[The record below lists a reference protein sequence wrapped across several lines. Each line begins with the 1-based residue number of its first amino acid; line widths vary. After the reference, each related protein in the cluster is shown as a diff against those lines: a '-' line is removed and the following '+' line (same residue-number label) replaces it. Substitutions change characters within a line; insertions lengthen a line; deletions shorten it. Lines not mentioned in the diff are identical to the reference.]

1 MSHTIFSL
9 LSRQPDE
16 IIGENAFFNTS
27 FDERLQ
33 NWTSPALDSNNEPL
47 LRGVEGYH
55 KFYNEIITEEF
66 SGFHKDGYLVAQKL
80 RADFPWSEDSQL
92 HAMLAEIAYSGKP
105 VLDVAS
111 DFYMGLLPMIL
122 SYNPAAHVCVSDINR
137 QGMKTLSD
145 CLREYLPAYNIN
157 VTSFDNNDIPFKDN
171 SLEYVTSIDG
181 MTSSI
186 GSRKIPNIVARCLG
200 QEKAVSEVYRILKP
214 GGYFVTVEQ
223 FIDCDFDLYEI
234 YEYCEIYGKIYGIYS
249 FEEIKNFLEW
259 ICQAS
264 WRETFTSAGFTVETE
279 NEYSHRLT
287 VGELK
292 KLLLRY
298 TDHMNVHT
306 WTESDIARLYLSK
319 ELYHA
324 VMEADSPETVSKS
337 KAFQKEWVKVG
348 RIYVKRKMYTREDI
362 SEILW
367 KCVKH
372 REVSEPCELPED
384 FGLDVYDGDTVYVL
398 QK

>member
-1 MSHTIFSL
+1 MNQTIFSL
-9 LSRQPDE
+9 LSRRPDE
-16 IIGENAFFNTS
+16 IIGENVFFHTS

-33 NWTSPALDSNNEPL
+33 DWTSPALDSNNEPL

-55 KFYNEIITEEF
+55 KFYNETITEEF
-66 SGFHKDGYLVAQKL
+66 SGFHQNGYLVAEKL
-80 RADFPWSEDSQL
+80 RSDFPWAQDPQL
-92 HAMLAEIAYSGKP
+92 HRVLTEIAYSGKP

-111 DFYMGLLPMIL
+111 DFYMGLLPFVL
-122 SYNPAAHVCVSDINR
+122 KYNPSARVCASDINV
-137 QGMKTLSD
+137 QGMKTLSN
-145 CLREYLPAYNIN
+145 CLREHLPSYNVN
-157 VTSFDNNDIPFKDN
+157 VTSFDNNNIPFRDN
-171 SLEYVTSIDG
+171 SLDYVTSIDG
-181 MTSSI
+181 MTSSA
-186 GSRKIPNIVARCLG
+186 GSRKGPLIAARCLG
-200 QEKAVSEVYRILKP
+200 QEQAVSEVYRILKP

-223 FIDCDFDLYEI
+223 FIDCDFDLREI
-234 YEYCEIYGKIYGIYS
+234 FEYCETYGKIYGIFS
-249 FEEIKNFLEW
+249 FEEIKDFLNW

-264 WRETFTSAGFTVETE
+264 WTTTFTSAGFTVETE

-292 KLLLRY
+292 KLLIRY
-298 TDHMNVHT
+298 TDHMGVHT
-306 WTESDIARLYLSK
+306 WTEADIARLYLSK

-324 VMEADSPETVSKS
+324 AAEADSPESVSKS

-348 RIYVKRKMYTREDI
+348 RIYVKSKMYTREDI

-398 QK
+398 KK

>member
-1 MSHTIFSL
+1 MNHTIFSL
-9 LSRQPDE
+9 LNRQPDE
-16 IIGENAFFNTS
+16 RYRENVFFHTF

-55 KFYNEIITEEF
+55 KFYNEIISEEF

-122 SYNPAAHVCVSDINR
+122 SYNPAAHVCASDINR

-234 YEYCEIYGKIYGIYS
+234 YEYCETYGKIYGIYS
-249 FEEIKNFLEW
+249 FEEIKDFLEW

-298 TDHMNVHT
+298 TDHTGIHT
-306 WTESDIARLYLSK
+306 WTEADITRLYLSK

-324 VMEADSPETVSKS
+324 AAEADSSEAVSKS
-337 KAFQKEWVKVG
+337 KAFQKEWGKIG
-348 RIYVKRKMYTREDI
+348 RIYVKEKMYTREDI

-367 KCVKH
+367 RCV
-372 REVSEPCELPED
+372 RAEEVSEPCELPED
-384 FGLDVYDGDTVYVL
+384 FGLDVYDGNAVYIL